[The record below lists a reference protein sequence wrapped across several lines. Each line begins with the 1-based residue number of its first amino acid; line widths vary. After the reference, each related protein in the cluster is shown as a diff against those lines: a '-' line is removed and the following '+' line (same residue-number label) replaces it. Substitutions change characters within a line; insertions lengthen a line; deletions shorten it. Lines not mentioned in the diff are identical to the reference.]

1 MVKVKIKT
9 MDDIKKQ
16 IVERLKQANNIL
28 VTVRNDPTV
37 DLLSAC
43 IGLSLVL
50 DKMDKHAA
58 AVFSGKVPS
67 AMEFLK
73 PEDTIEQTPDS
84 LRDFIIALDKSK
96 ADKLRY
102 KLEDTVV
109 RIFITPYKT
118 SLSQADLEFSQGDFN
133 VDVVVALGA
142 HEQQELDQAI
152 TVHGRIL
159 HDATIISVNNTPNG
173 NLGSLAWQEIGAS
186 SISEMVAELVTD
198 LQKDTLDNQIATAL
212 LTGIVA
218 ETERFSNDKTTPR
231 TMAVAGE
238 LMAAGANQQLVA
250 TSLQAAVQHETEVSA
265 PVNSTPANTDGDND
279 QPSGIAPIK
288 VSDDGTLEIDHG
300 KEPAEEQ
307 RLPEM
312 PAPEFPVEP
321 APKPEPEEEPVSMP
335 EPSQIIKPE
344 AQELPKIVTA
354 NRPMLPT
361 PSPAQASADGSPL
374 RETPFTGEF
383 EDAPA
388 ASRSYLVDRPEIHP
402 AEAPTVSQ
410 PSVPAAIPAS
420 EPAMPLLHRDA
431 SMMPAQSAIPE
442 PSVMQASVPH
452 IDMPLPAPMAPMPP
466 SMLVPA
472 MPMPSTPAPG
482 TPPSSQTLSQIEES
496 VHSPHV
502 DTPAAPA
509 RDVTAA
515 RDQVMDALTSAGS
528 RFEPLQS
535 LNASPLGDGLHPHTD
550 TVAVAPPSV
559 PAAPAPI
566 SVDADGNLVQQPH
579 PTPMSAMP
587 QPLVDNQP
595 TPPPFTMPPQNAA
608 PAQANIAPNSP
619 PPVPPPMTPPS
630 YF

>member
-1 MVKVKIKT
+1 

-84 LRDFIIALDKSK
+84 LRDFIIALDKAK

-102 KLEDTVV
+102 KVEDTVV

-159 HDATIISVNNTPNG
+159 HDATIVSINNTPNG
-173 NLGSLAWQEIGAS
+173 NLGSLSWQEIGAS
-186 SISEMVAELVTD
+186 SISEMVAELVSD
-198 LQKDTLDNQIATAL
+198 LQKDALDGQISTAL

-231 TMAVAGE
+231 TMSVAGE
-238 LMAAGANQQLVA
+238 LMTAGANQQLVA
-250 TSLQAAVQHETEVSA
+250 TSLQAAAQHEAEVSA
-265 PVNSTPANTDGDND
+265 PINKPSADNAEAAGD
-279 QPSGIAPIK
+279 QPDDIAPIK
-288 VSDDGTLEIDHG
+288 VNDDGTLEIDHG
-300 KEPAEEQ
+300 GKHQPTEGENELA
-307 RLPEM
+307 
-312 PAPEFPVEP
+312 P
-321 APKPEPEEEPVSMP
+321 APKLQPLPEEPQHDELPAP
-335 EPSQIIKPE
+335 EPSQIIQP
-344 AQELPKIVTA
+344 APELPKIVTS

-361 PSPAQASADGSPL
+361 PSPAQTAPNYDGSSL

-383 EDAPA
+383 DDAPA
-388 ASRSYLVDRPEIHP
+388 ASRSYLVDRTAIPSPVAGATAQPEP
-402 AEAPTVSQ
+402 AEPTG
-410 PSVPAAIPAS
+410 IPAS
-420 EPAMPLLHRDA
+420 EPPMPLLKRDEPAVSPAA
-431 SMMPAQSAIPE
+431 SIPSTQQFSVPVVQSPAPVADVPLPTPVMPAPQ
-442 PSVMQASVPH
+442 V
-452 IDMPLPAPMAPMPP
+452 LPPA
-466 SMLVPA
+466 PA
-472 MPMPSTPAPG
+472 MPTPG
-482 TPPSSQTLSQIEES
+482 VSTPPSSQTLSQIEES

-502 DTPAAPA
+502 AAPQA
-509 RDVTAA
+509 GQNHDVSAA
-515 RDQVMDALTSAGS
+515 RDQVMDALASTGS
-528 RFEPLQS
+528 HFEPLKS
-535 LNASPLGDGLHPHTD
+535 LNASPLGGGLHPHID
-550 TVAVAPPSV
+550 APAVQAPASPGISV
-559 PAAPAPI
+559 DAEGNLVQGQGMPAAPA
-566 SVDADGNLVQQPH
+566 S
-579 PTPMSAMP
+579 S
-587 QPLVDNQP
+587 NQP
-595 TPPPFTMPPQNAA
+595 TPPPFALPQSA
-608 PAQANIAPNSP
+608 PKPEQPQVSPNSP
-619 PPVPPPMTPPS
+619 PPLPPPMTPPS

>member
-16 IVERLKQANNIL
+16 IVDRLKQANNIL

-102 KLEDTVV
+102 KVEDTVV

-186 SISEMVAELVTD
+186 SISEMVAEIVSD
-198 LQKDTLDNQIATAL
+198 LQKDALDSQIATAL

-231 TMAVAGE
+231 TMTVAGE
-238 LMAAGANQQLVA
+238 LMTAGANQQLVA
-250 TSLQAAVQHETEVSA
+250 TSLQAAAQHENEVSTSVNA
-265 PVNSTPANTDGDND
+265 TPVDTGNPDD

-300 KEPAEEQ
+300 KEPAPSGQE
-307 RLPEM
+307 PET
-312 PAPEFPVEP
+312 
-321 APKPEPEEEPVSMP
+321 PEPRTLPDMPPHEETSVPMP
-335 EPSQIIKPE
+335 EPSQVIRPQPE
-344 AQELPKIVTA
+344 PELPKVLPSH
-354 NRPMLPT
+354 RSMLPT
-361 PSPAQASADGSPL
+361 PSPAQSSADLAGASL

-383 EDAPA
+383 EDTSA
-388 ASRSYLVDRPEIHP
+388 ASRSYLVDRD
-402 AEAPTVSQ
+402 AEKPV
-410 PSVPAAIPAS
+410 VPAAQQQPTATMTQPQ
-420 EPAMPLLHRDA
+420 EPTMPLLHHDE
-431 SMMPAQSAIPE
+431 PAATPPVVAPQPPIA
-442 PSVMQASVPH
+442 MQPPVSPA
-452 IDMPLPAPMAPMPP
+452 DMPLPTPVAPPIASLPP
-466 SMLVPA
+466 VADQATLDA
-472 MPMPSTPAPG
+472 
-482 TPPSSQTLSQIEES
+482 TPPNSQTLSQIEES
-496 VHSPHV
+496 VHSPHTAV
-502 DTPAAPA
+502 PAPPQMPA
-509 RDVTAA
+509 QDLSAA
-515 RDQVMDALTSAGS
+515 RDQVMDALASTGP
-528 RFEPLQS
+528 RYEPLQS
-535 LNASPLGDGLHPHTD
+535 FNASPLGSDLHAH
-550 TVAVAPPSV
+550 TVAAPVAPPAS
-559 PAAPAPI
+559 PSAGI
-566 SVDADGNLVQQPH
+566 SVDAEGNLVQG
-579 PTPMSAMP
+579 
-587 QPLVDNQP
+587 
-595 TPPPFTMPPQNAA
+595 AA
-608 PAQANIAPNSP
+608 PQLPQQPVPNQAQPDMPTAPLFNRPRPETPNTQPGISPNDP
-619 PPVPPPMTPPS
+619 PPVPPPMTPSS